1 MGKRSPLFVN
11 FRHNLNFAYFKKDI
25 FSNTTTY
32 SLDYI
37 YNLVTNILRI
47 NFSKNLDLRR
57 YTAGKV

>member
-47 NFSKNLDLRR
+47 NFSKNLDLR
-57 YTAGKV
+57 